1 MTLCKLRVQLEIMQ
15 NYYIKINRLV
25 DNNSE
30 EFFDTLI
37 QLEERRKRINA
48 IYNLF
53 SLYYFK

>member
-1 MTLCKLRVQLEIMQ
+1 MPLCNLRIKLEIMQ
-15 NYYIKINRLV
+15 NAYIKINRLV
-25 DNNSE
+25 DKNSE
-30 EFFDTLI
+30 EFFETLI